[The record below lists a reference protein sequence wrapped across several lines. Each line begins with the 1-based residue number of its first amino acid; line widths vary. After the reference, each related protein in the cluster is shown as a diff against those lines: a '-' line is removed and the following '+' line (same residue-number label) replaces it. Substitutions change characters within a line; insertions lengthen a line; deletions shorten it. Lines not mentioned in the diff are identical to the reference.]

1 MKKMWYF
8 FSPNIVYGE
17 DALDFL
23 ENIPGE
29 KCFIITDKILEDL
42 GYLKILTD
50 KLEKF
55 GRKFEVFNDVKPD
68 PHEEDVL
75 KAKELCISYAPNLII
90 GLGGGSVMD
99 TAKAVWALYE
109 YPDFVVDDL
118 HPFNVKLYD
127 LGRKAKMIG
136 IPTTSGTGA
145 ETTWA
150 TVISRYEEDV
160 WKKLEQAHKGLA
172 PMYAIVDPIF
182 PTGMPP
188 ELTVNTAFDAL
199 AHSVEGL
206 ISLWRNEFSEAL
218 CLKAIELIFKY
229 LPIVYKDGKNIEAR
243 DYMHQAATMAG
254 LGFGNGQC
262 HIGHSMGHSW
272 GAIFHT
278 PHGRAVGLFLPYV
291 TQFCMNNSNEK
302 DQSNEILGKIVKQLG
317 WVDWKENQKKAAS
330 IMIQKIKQL
339 QKEVNFP
346 SKLKDLV
353 SKEDFESNL
362 DMLINLCFQSS
373 SSVMSSRSANV
384 EDLKKLFKYAFEG
397 KDIDF

>member
-1 MKKMWYF
+1 MWYF
-8 FSPNIVYGE
+8 FSPNIAYGE
-17 DALDFL
+17 DALDFI

-29 KCFIITDKILEDL
+29 KCFIITDKVLEDL

-55 GRKFEVFNDVKPD
+55 GRRFEVFNDVKPD

-75 KAKELCISYAPNLII
+75 KAKELCISYAPNIVI

-109 YPDFVVDDL
+109 YPEFVVDDL

-127 LGRKAKMIG
+127 LGRKAKLIA

-150 TVISRYEEDV
+150 TVISRYEENV
-160 WKKLEQAHKGLA
+160 WKKLEQAHKGLI

-182 PTGMPP
+182 PTGMPQ

-218 CLKAIELIFKY
+218 LLKAIELIFKY
-229 LPIVYKDGKNIEAR
+229 LPIVYKDGKNKEAR
-243 DYMHQAATMAG
+243 DYLHQAATMAG

-272 GAIFHT
+272 GALFDT

-291 TQFCMNNSNEK
+291 TQFCFNNTDEK
-302 DQSNEILGKIVKQLG
+302 DQSIEILGKIVKQLG
-317 WVDWKENQKKAAS
+317 WADWKESQKKAAN

-353 SKEDFESNL
+353 SKEEFESNL

-373 SSVMSSRSANV
+373 SSVMSSRSANA
-384 EDLKKLFKYAFEG
+384 EDLKNLFIYAFEG

>member
-1 MKKMWYF
+1 MWYF

-42 GYLKILTD
+42 GYLKKLTD
-50 KLEKF
+50 KLDKF
-55 GRKFEVFNDVKPD
+55 GRKYEIFTDVKSD

-75 KAKELCISYAPNLII
+75 KAKDVCISYAPDQII

-109 YPDFVVDDL
+109 YPESVIDDL
-118 HPFNVKLYD
+118 HPFNPNLYD
-127 LGRKAKMIG
+127 LGKKAKMIA

-150 TVISRYEEDV
+150 VVISRYEEDV

-182 PTGMPP
+182 PSGMPP
-188 ELTVNTAFDAL
+188 ELTVNTGFDAL
-199 AHSVEGL
+199 AHSVEGI
-206 ISLWRNEFSEAL
+206 ISMWKNEFSEAL
-218 CLKAIELIFKY
+218 SLKSIEMIFKY
-229 LPIVYKDGKNIEAR
+229 LPLAYKDGTNKEAR

-254 LGFGNGQC
+254 LAFGNSQA
-262 HIGHSMGHSW
+262 HLGHSMGHSW
-272 GAIFHT
+272 GAVFHT
-278 PHGRAVGLFLPYV
+278 HHGKAVGLFLPYV
-291 TQFCMNNSNEK
+291 TQFCINNPDK
-302 DQSNEILGKIVKQLG
+302 QDPTIEILGKLAKQLG
-317 WVDWKENQKKAAS
+317 WCEWKEDQKKAA
-330 IMIQKIKQL
+330 MTVVKKIKEL
-339 QKEVNFP
+339 QKELDLP
-346 SKLKDLV
+346 TKLEDLV
-353 SKEDFESNL
+353 SKEDFEKNL
-362 DMLINLCFQSS
+362 DMLINLVYQSS
-373 SSVMSSRSANV
+373 SSTMSPRSANA
-384 EDLKKLFKYAFEG
+384 DDIRNLFTYSFEG

>member
-1 MKKMWYF
+1 MWYF

-50 KLEKF
+50 KLDKY
-55 GRKFEVFNDVKPD
+55 GRTYEVFNQVKSD

-75 KAKELCISYAPNLII
+75 KAKEKCISYAPDQIVA
-90 GLGGGSVMD
+90 LGGGSVID

-109 YPDFVVDDL
+109 YPEFVVDDL
-118 HPFNVKLYD
+118 HPFNLKLYD
-127 LGRKAKMIG
+127 LGKKAKLIA

-150 TVISRYEEDV
+150 TVISRYEENV
-160 WKKLEQAHKGLA
+160 WKKLEQAHKGIA
-172 PMYAIVDPIF
+172 PMYAIVDPVF
-182 PTGMPP
+182 PAGMPP
-188 ELTVNTAFDAL
+188 ELTVNTGFDAL
-199 AHSVEGL
+199 AHSIEGI
-206 ISLWRNEFSEAL
+206 ISVWKNEFSEAL
-218 CLKAIELIFKY
+218 ALKAIELIYEY
-229 LPIVYKDGKNIEAR
+229 LPIAYQDSNNMEAR

-254 LGFGNGQC
+254 LAFGNSQA
-262 HIGHSMGHSW
+262 HLGHSMGHSW

-278 PHGRAVGLFLPYV
+278 HHGKAVGLFLPYV
-291 TQFCMNNSNEK
+291 TQFCINNPDEN
-302 DQSNEILGKIVKQLG
+302 DPTVEILGKMAKQLG
-317 WVDWKENQKKAAS
+317 WCEWKEDQKKAA
-330 IMIQKIKQL
+330 MIVIEKIKEL
-339 QKEVNFP
+339 QKELNLP

-353 SKEDFESNL
+353 SKEDFEKNL
-362 DMLINLCFQSS
+362 DMLINLVYQSS
-373 SSVMSSRSANV
+373 SSTMSPRSANADDIRNLYV
-384 EDLKKLFKYAFEG
+384 YSFEG

>member
-1 MKKMWYF
+1 MWYF
-8 FSPNIVYGE
+8 FSPNIAYGE
-17 DALDFL
+17 DALDFV
-23 ENIPGE
+23 ENIPGD
-29 KCFIITDKILEDL
+29 KCFIITDKVLEDL

-55 GRKFEVFNDVKPD
+55 GRTYEVFNDVKPD

-75 KAKELCISYAPNLII
+75 KAKGLCNSYAPNIII

-109 YPDFVVDDL
+109 YPEFVVDDL
-118 HPFNVKLYD
+118 HPFNIKLYD
-127 LGRKAKMIG
+127 LGRKAKMIA

-150 TVISRYEEDV
+150 TVISRYEENV
-160 WKKLEQAHKGLA
+160 WKKLEQAHKGLI

-182 PTGMPP
+182 PTGMPQ

-218 CLKAIELIFKY
+218 LLKAIELIFKY
-229 LPIVYKDGKNIEAR
+229 LPIVYKDGKNKEAR
-243 DYMHQAATMAG
+243 DYLHQAATMAG
-254 LGFGNGQC
+254 LGFGNGQA

-278 PHGRAVGLFLPYV
+278 QHGRAVGLFLPYV
-291 TQFCMNNSNEK
+291 TQFCMNNTDEK
-302 DQSNEILGKIVKQLG
+302 DQSIEILGKIVKQLG
-317 WVDWKENQKKAAS
+317 WVDWKENQKKAANV
-330 IMIQKIKQL
+330 MIQKIKQL

-353 SKEDFESNL
+353 SKDDFESNL

-373 SSVMSSRSANV
+373 SSVMSSRSANA
-384 EDLKKLFKYAFEG
+384 EDLKNLFVYAFEG

>member
-1 MKKMWYF
+1 MWFF

-23 ENIPGE
+23 ENIPGQ
-29 KCFIITDKILEDL
+29 KCFIITDQILEEL

-50 KLEKF
+50 KLDKF
-55 GRKFEVFNDVKPD
+55 GREYEVFKDVKSD

-75 KAKELCISYAPNLII
+75 KAKDICISYAPDQII

-109 YPDFVVDDL
+109 YPEFVIDDL
-118 HPFNVKLYD
+118 HPFNIKLYD
-127 LGRKAKMIG
+127 LGKKAKMIA

-150 TVISRYEEDV
+150 TVISRYEENV
-160 WKKLEQAHKGLA
+160 WKKLEQAHKGIA

-188 ELTVNTAFDAL
+188 ELTVNTGFDAL

-206 ISLWRNEFSEAL
+206 ISVWKNEFSDAMS
-218 CLKAIELIFKY
+218 LKAIELIYKY
-229 LPIVYKDGKNIEAR
+229 LPLAYKDGTNKEAR

-254 LGFGNGQC
+254 LAFGNSQA
-262 HIGHSMGHSW
+262 HLGHALGHSW
-272 GAIFHT
+272 GAVFHT
-278 PHGRAVGLFLPYV
+278 HHGKAVGLFLPYV
-291 TQFCMNNSNEK
+291 TQYCINNPDEE
-302 DQSNEILGKIVKQLG
+302 DPTIDILGKLAKQLG
-317 WVDWKENQKKAAS
+317 WCEWKEDQKKAATIVIS
-330 IMIQKIKQL
+330 KIKEL
-339 QKEVNFP
+339 QNELLLP
-346 SKLKDLV
+346 TKLKDLV
-353 SKEDFESNL
+353 SKEDFENNL
-362 DMLINLCFQSS
+362 DMLINLVYQSS
-373 SSVMSSRSANV
+373 SSTMSPRSANA
-384 EDLKKLFKYAFEG
+384 EDLRKLYIYSFEG

>member
-1 MKKMWYF
+1 MWYF

-55 GRKFEVFNDVKPD
+55 GRTFEVFNDVEPD

-75 KAKELCISYAPNLII
+75 KAKESCISYAPNIII

-127 LGRKAKMIG
+127 LGRKARMIA

-150 TVISRYEEDV
+150 TVISRYEENV
-160 WKKLEQAHKGLA
+160 WKKLEQVHKGLI

-182 PTGMPP
+182 PTGMPL

-229 LPIVYKDGKNIEAR
+229 LPIVYKDGKNKEAR
-243 DYMHQAATMAG
+243 DYLHQAATMAG
-254 LGFGNGQC
+254 LGFGNAQV
-262 HIGHSMGHSW
+262 HIGHAMGHSW

-278 PHGRAVGLFLPYV
+278 QHGRAVGLFLPYV
-291 TQFCMNNSNEK
+291 TQFCINNTDER
-302 DQSNEILGKIVKQLG
+302 DQSIEILGKIVKQLG
-317 WVDWKENQKKAAS
+317 WVDWKENQNKAADV
-330 IMIQKIKQL
+330 MIQKIKQL
-339 QKEVNFP
+339 QRQVNFP

-353 SKEDFESNL
+353 SKEDLESNL
-362 DMLINLCFQSS
+362 DMLITLCFQSS
-373 SSVMSSRSANV
+373 SSVMSSRSAND
-384 EDLKKLFKYAFEG
+384 EDLKNLFIYAFEG

>member
-1 MKKMWYF
+1 MWFF

-23 ENIPGE
+23 ENIPGQ
-29 KCFIITDKILEDL
+29 KCFIITDQILEEL

-50 KLEKF
+50 KLDKF
-55 GRKFEVFNDVKPD
+55 GREYEVFKDVKSD

-75 KAKELCISYAPNLII
+75 KAKDICISYAPDQII

-109 YPDFVVDDL
+109 YPEFVIDDL
-118 HPFNVKLYD
+118 HPFNIKLYD
-127 LGRKAKMIG
+127 LGKKAKMIA

-150 TVISRYEEDV
+150 TIISRYEENV
-160 WKKLEQAHKGLA
+160 WKKLEQAHKGIA

-188 ELTVNTAFDAL
+188 ELTVNTGFDAL

-206 ISLWRNEFSEAL
+206 ISVWKNEFSDAMS
-218 CLKAIELIFKY
+218 LKAIELIYKY
-229 LPIVYKDGKNIEAR
+229 LPLAYKDGTNKEAR

-254 LGFGNGQC
+254 LAFGNSQA
-262 HIGHSMGHSW
+262 HLGHALGHSW
-272 GAIFHT
+272 GAVFHT
-278 PHGRAVGLFLPYV
+278 HHGKAVGLFLPYV
-291 TQFCMNNSNEK
+291 TQYCINNPDEE
-302 DQSNEILGKIVKQLG
+302 DPTIDILGKLAKQLG
-317 WVDWKENQKKAAS
+317 WCEWKEDQKKAATIVIS
-330 IMIQKIKQL
+330 KIKEL
-339 QKEVNFP
+339 QNELLLP
-346 SKLKDLV
+346 TKLKDLV
-353 SKEDFESNL
+353 SKEDFENNL
-362 DMLINLCFQSS
+362 DMLINLVYQSS
-373 SSVMSSRSANV
+373 SSTMSPRSANA
-384 EDLKKLFKYAFEG
+384 EDLRKLYIYSFEG